1 MKTAIAFFFSFLL
14 IPCICFSQNH
24 EMISRELWLENQP
37 VIFLGLL
44 LILISIVFLLV
55 FLSKRKSSELHL
67 LFLAIFILGYGLRV
81 ISQNELVWMSSNVPK
96 SFLAYIS
103 ATATNVLPIFF
114 ILLLKSFSGWGWKRS
129 IFWLLLPDLCFLP
142 AQQPDRKGIPG
153 HYA

>member
-1 MKTAIAFFFSFLL
+1 MKTAIAFFFSCLL

-24 EMISRELWLENQP
+24 MMISQELWLENQP

-103 ATATNVLPIFF
+103 ATATNILPVFF
-114 ILLLKSFSGWGWKRS
+114 ILFLKSFSGWGWKRS
-129 IFWLLLPDLCFLP
+129 IYWLLLPHLCFLP